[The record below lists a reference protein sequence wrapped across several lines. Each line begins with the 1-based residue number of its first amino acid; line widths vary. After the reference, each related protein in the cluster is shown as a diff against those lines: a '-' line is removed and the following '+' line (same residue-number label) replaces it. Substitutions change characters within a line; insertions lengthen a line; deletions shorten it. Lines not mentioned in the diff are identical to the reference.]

1 MLDLSHRPN
10 VLYLA
15 SIERMGSA
23 RRMIDEKPHDYV
35 LASYLA
41 GLAVESILQALAVQG
56 GSAHDARHSLSNWL
70 SKCPSTMHDAVKGLA
85 EWNELVALWDNGIR
99 YLSFDGLLGYFRK
112 KGYGK
117 GLKGGVES
125 IVRGVTKNLVDAAEM
140 VHKKG
145 LAVWLSSTKK

>member
-1 MLDLSHRPN
+1 M
-10 VLYLA
+10 A
-15 SIERMGSA
+15 SA
-23 RRMIDEKPHDYV
+23 RRMFDKKPHDYV

-41 GLAVESILQALAVQG
+41 GLAVESILQALALQN
-56 GSAHDARHSLSNWL
+56 GSAHDAKHSLPNWL
-70 SKCPSTMHDAVKGLA
+70 SKCPSALHDSVKGSA
-85 EWNELVALWDNGIR
+85 EWNEVVALWDNGLR

-117 GLKGGVES
+117 GMKGGVES